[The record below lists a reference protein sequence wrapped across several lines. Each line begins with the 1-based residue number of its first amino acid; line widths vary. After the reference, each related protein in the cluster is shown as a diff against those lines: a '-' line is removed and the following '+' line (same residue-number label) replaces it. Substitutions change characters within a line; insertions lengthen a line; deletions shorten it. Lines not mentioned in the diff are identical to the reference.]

1 LSLCL
6 EVIGPIG
13 AAPHFGAGAWARRK
27 EDAMVSPKRA
37 QTTTRKPK
45 ARERRSSFAR
55 WKELLKR
62 PGTWILGLVGAAA
75 GFYAM
80 TFMETTKPPFMEMMK
95 PLSRYVSELTCEFRK
110 PNRSSDEARFTILV
124 SPLADDD
131 ADRSHTRRVLET
143 FYGERGFLPVV
154 LCETLSFG
162 LAEGA
167 ETEPIIKR
175 GEDLIVAHQADLLI
189 FGSVI
194 SPKNSIKIWAINEHG
209 GCDLRPK
216 PITLRH
222 GNLPDDFDHETKLQL
237 IAVTLREIAS
247 ACRNQAS
254 VDWGLFEKRIQ
265 RMGPFIEYSIAGLS
279 TERSRKS
286 PPPTRRG

>member
-131 ADRSHTRRVLET
+131 ADRSHTR
-143 FYGERGFLPVV
+143 
-154 LCETLSFG
+154 
-162 LAEGA
+162 
-167 ETEPIIKR
+167 
-175 GEDLIVAHQADLLI
+175 
-189 FGSVI
+189 
-194 SPKNSIKIWAINEHG
+194 
-209 GCDLRPK
+209 
-216 PITLRH
+216 
-222 GNLPDDFDHETKLQL
+222 
-237 IAVTLREIAS
+237 
-247 ACRNQAS
+247 
-254 VDWGLFEKRIQ
+254 
-265 RMGPFIEYSIAGLS
+265 
-279 TERSRKS
+279 
-286 PPPTRRG
+286 